1 VLARFRQSR
10 QRHNPQRPTFGMVAR
25 RLTLMVGRFSH
36 TVQHVRFG
44 RNAFALAA
52 LPLVVVAM
60 ASCSADADGPG
71 GPGPLTVQ
79 DGDFT
84 TSVAYQGGE
93 VHSSADVRLCVEDGP
108 AVDLVSLTA
117 VDATDGASVSD
128 FDAVTIKPGGFA
140 DNARPLDRIKSWS
153 SHQKRVDEPCGDS
166 DAPLLAI
173 ELRKSTPVASFPS
186 FVLAYR
192 VGEKEYEVPVEF
204 PMTLCSDL
212 EAPSCEP

>member
-1 VLARFRQSR
+1 M
-10 QRHNPQRPTFGMVAR
+10 T
-25 RLTLMVGRFSH
+25 GRFPH
-36 TVQHVRFG
+36 TVQHVRLG
-44 RNAFALAA
+44 RNAIA
-52 LPLVVVAM
+52 LPALLLVVVAM
-60 ASCSADADGPG
+60 ASCSADEDAPRDT
-71 GPGPLTVQ
+71 GPLTVQ

-84 TSVAYQGGE
+84 TAVAYQGGE

-117 VDATDGASVSD
+117 VDATEGASVTD
-128 FDAVTIKPGGFA
+128 FDTVTIEPGGFA

-153 SHQKRVDEPCGDS
+153 SHQQRVGEPCSDS

-173 ELRKSTPVASFPS
+173 ELRKSKSTPVASFPS

-192 VGEKEYEVPVEF
+192 VGDEEYEVPVEF
-204 PMTLCSDL
+204 PMTLCTDL